1 MAGPLGYWPA
11 IEESWEVNYNDLKS
25 LLASAKTPLAVTA
38 PSDSFHVPEVRNAP
52 YVEPSFDKII
62 FDEEK
67 PSVVLISAVGATGKT
82 ALASALSF
90 DTRLPILDLAKHKPV
105 GDNTLTGLLTTAYDV
120 KHISAILQG
129 LASGTFGIIID
140 GLDEGYS
147 KTTAKA
153 FEAFLDDVAARCRG
167 APRSTFVVLGRS
179 RTIEQCWSYLVG
191 RNVTVGLVSITP
203 FSLESA
209 RRYVDLYTEGLN
221 SPHRQQYAEAR
232 DYVLSKLQSAFNPS
246 TGKGATDFLSFI
258 GYPPVL
264 DAVATLLRT
273 EKNFHSLVNSFTAED
288 ANVEVGLL
296 HNIANY
302 ILVRERNE
310 KVLANIVR
318 PLTET
323 APAAMRSEAIARAFL
338 PREQCLRLLSH
349 CLGEPLSYPAISDS
363 ALNALYERQLETFLP
378 EHPFL
383 RNGDFRNAVFEAVA
397 IATLIDSSGP
407 SDIALITRYTSTRK
421 HSYHLVYMTHLL
433 AQDKLIPADNLKC
446 LIAAAMEFRSVHS
459 EVNIAIEGSQGG
471 DGGRI
476 QVDIEI
482 ALNKSEDLDTYF
494 SFESD
499 VTPGTILCLG
509 SELEAAY
516 VSLPC
521 AVLMAG
527 ADEIELTAPVEIE
540 AQTVTLAAR
549 SLVLKAHR
557 KEAASEV
564 SIVANSISSSIEQI
578 SPNDVQFSVALNDLT
593 GVTYPVVQY
602 VARRRALPSDP
613 ELNQK
618 YFRLKRI
625 LMEFRSHSKGALA
638 RYKGKI
644 EHQRVLKNDV
654 GRRVLERLIA
664 DGVLS
669 LRGSFYYVNPDAQGK
684 HLGINWQDLR
694 RGQPSEALLAY
705 LRSI

>member
-1 MAGPLGYWPA
+1 
-11 IEESWEVNYNDLKS
+11 VNYNDLKS
-25 LLASAKTPLAVTA
+25 LLASAKITFAVNT
-38 PSDSFHVPEVRNAP
+38 PSDSFRVADVRFMA
-52 YVEPSFDKII
+52 YVEPSFDKVV
-62 FDEEK
+62 FEEEK

-82 ALASALSF
+82 ALASVLSF
-90 DTRLPILDLAKHKPV
+90 DTKLPILDLAKHKPV

-120 KHISAILQG
+120 KQISAILQG

-147 KTTAKA
+147 KTTDKA

-167 APRSTFVVLGRS
+167 APRSTFVLLGRS
-179 RTIEQCWSYLVG
+179 KTIEQCWAYLVD
-191 RNVTVGLVSITP
+191 RNVSVGVVSISP

-209 RRYVDLYTEGLN
+209 RRYIDLYTEGLK
-221 SPHRQQYAEAR
+221 SAHKQQYAEAR
-232 DYVLSKLQSAFNPS
+232 DYVLSKLQAVFNSS
-246 TGKGATDFLSFI
+246 TSKGAVDFLSFI

-296 HNIANY
+296 HNIASY
-302 ILVRERNE
+302 ILVRERDQ
-310 KVLANIVR
+310 KVLTNIVQ
-318 PLTET
+318 PLTDT
-323 APAAMRSEAIARAFL
+323 APAAMRSDALARAFL
-338 PREQCLRLLSH
+338 PREQCLRLLAY
-349 CLGEPLSYPAISDS
+349 CLGEPLSYPAISDP
-363 ALNALYERQLETFLP
+363 ALNSMYERQLETFLP

-383 RNGDFRNAVFEAVA
+383 RDRAFRNAVFEAVA
-397 IATLIDSSGP
+397 IAMLIDSSEP
-407 SDIALITRYTSTRK
+407 HDVALINRYTSTRK
-421 HSYHLVYMTHLL
+421 HSYYLVYMTQLL
-433 AQDKLIPADNLKC
+433 ARDKLIPADNLKS

-459 EVNIAIEGSQGG
+459 GVNIAIEGSEGG

-494 SFESD
+494 SFVSA
-499 VTPGTILCLG
+499 VTPETVLCLG

-521 AVLMAG
+521 AVLMTSG
-527 ADEIELTAPVEIE
+527 AEIELTAPVEID

-557 KEAASEV
+557 KEASSDI
-564 SIVANSISSSIEQI
+564 SIVANNIRSSVEQI
-578 SPNDVQFSVALNDLT
+578 SANGVQFSVALDDLT

-602 VARRRALPSDP
+602 ASRRRPLPNDP
-613 ELNQK
+613 ELSQK

-644 EHQRVLKNDV
+644 EHERVLKNDV
-654 GRRVLERLIA
+654 GRRVLERLVA
-664 DGVLS
+664 DQVLF
-669 LRGSFYYVNPDAQGK
+669 LKGSFYYVDPEAQNK
-684 HLGINWQDLR
+684 YLGITWQDLR